1 MDCRE
6 FHIHINDF
14 LDNKIEDE
22 KTLEQFVE
30 HADSCAL
37 CRDDLEIYY
46 AVKSGLDSDAKGME
60 YDYDFEGK
68 LNSIINDYK
77 DDFDI
82 NYKVRFFS
90 KTLFFIAE
98 FSLLIAGIL
107 IVLNYFRVLF

>member
-14 LDNKIEDE
+14 LDNKIDDE
-22 KTLEQFVE
+22 KTLEEFVE
-30 HADSCAL
+30 HANSCDT
-37 CRDDLEIYY
+37 CKDDLEIYY
-46 AVKSGLDSDAKGME
+46 AVASGLDSEAKGTQ

-68 LNSIINDYK
+68 LNTIIDDYK
-77 DDFDI
+77 EDFDI

-98 FSLLIAGIL
+98 FSLVVSCVL
-107 IVLNYFRVLF
+107 IVLNYLRLLL